1 MPSNLAPG
9 DFANPHNIVGANS
22 ASAAATQTTT
32 NFEAV
37 PNRFSNDLVYVGSNT
52 NGGTASNVQAAN
64 GNYDRLVGGRKLFA
78 RNIKMNGGTN
88 LSMDLNDPS
97 ASVGTIG
104 AGHPGHVAVDISA
117 DRPNQPAN
125 KLAPSALGGGR
136 RRGRR
141 NKNKRSRKINKTK
154 RHYRKTRG
162 RKSHKKRHT
171 RKRRKMRGGG
181 CGCAEPMG
189 GGSKNKILSRRK
201 RGGKGCGWGLF
212 GGSSCH
218 SKKKMKGG
226 SPQPFS
232 NQPMSFG
239 YTFDNANINADSSA
253 LASPMPFKSY
263 LSCDNV
269 ARN

>member
-1 MPSNLAPG
+1 MSSNLAPG
-9 DFANPHNIVGANS
+9 DFANPNGVVGAYS
-22 ASAAATQTTT
+22 ASEAATNTTP

-37 PNRFSNDLVYVGSNT
+37 PYRFSNDVVYAGSNT

-64 GNYDRLVGGRKLFA
+64 GNYVRLAGGRNLFA

-88 LSMDLNDPS
+88 LGMDLNNPS
-97 ASVGTIG
+97 ASGGTV
-104 AGHPGHVAVDISA
+104 ASGHPGHIAVDYSA
-117 DRPNQPAN
+117 VRPNQPDS
-125 KLAPSALGGGR
+125 KLPTFPIQGGR

-141 NKNKRSRKINKTK
+141 NKNKRSRKIKKTN
-154 RHYRKTRG
+154 RHYKKTRG
-162 RKSHKKRHT
+162 RKKHHT
-171 RKRRKMRGGG
+171 RKIRKMR
-181 CGCAEPMG
+181 G
-189 GGSKNKILSRRK
+189 GGSKNKILSKRK
-201 RGGKGCGWGLF
+201 RGGNYLQYLS
-212 GGSSCH
+212 GGSSYH

-263 LSCDNV
+263 FSCDNV